1 MPPPSASADSMPL
14 DEELNSAFRR
24 RAVSEVVRNGSSRWR
39 IVAAW
44 SSLRR
49 SWDNK
54 TSSNDAGASD
64 FDSDDDATAEL
75 PPDAPAESVEAPP
88 PPSDRRPPAGAASSA
103 SSLPTASEHSADAAD
118 ASSPPLSKKE
128 AGGAP
133 HASKPRKRVSLF
145 LRRRARFRDGGLPQS
160 LHYGAGADADDDG
173 PESGE
178 VDARRFRRAQSHLLK
193 PVSISDTDARFS
205 RPRGE
210 AGRYLEYARE
220 FDDDSFE
227 ALRDRTL
234 SAFRKLRPAAIRLAP
249 GVSLDVPPSTN
260 DAACAQAAAPKMA
273 RPPSDAKGA
282 GAFEG
287 LGAEDV
293 VEADA
298 EPAGE
303 IIGEICL
310 EDFAD
315 DGSDD
320 FDFLDGQ
327 IVDVWTEGEGADG
340 KPSLRLDGQQG
351 WFGEKEFAAFCE
363 EVGLHE
369 FFEVP
374 KPSEK
379 DLDTFRVGDEKLDQ
393 WRDDVRIHNSLAA
406 RWGAADLPG
415 AVDVRELA
423 AEWAKR
429 EHGVPKQGGAAKS
442 GNS

>member
-1 MPPPSASADSMPL
+1 MPAAADAMPPED
-14 DEELNSAFRR
+14 ELNAFRR
-24 RAVSEVVRNGSSRWR
+24 RAVSEVVRNDSSRWR

-49 SWDNK
+49 SWDKSMGANGADEGDEAD
-54 TSSNDAGASD
+54 DAGASD
-64 FDSDDDATAEL
+64 FESDESGT
-75 PPDAPAESVEAPP
+75 DAPSRDGGGDAPP
-88 PPSDRRPPAGAASSA
+88 PPSDRRPPAGAPAPPASSA
-103 SSLPTASEHSADAAD
+103 EASKTGLDDADAPA
-118 ASSPPLSKKE
+118 AR
-128 AGGAP
+128 
-133 HASKPRKRVSLF
+133 PRKRVSLF

-160 LHYGAGADADDDG
+160 LHYGASADDEAAEG
-173 PESGE
+173 GE
-178 VDARRFRRAQSHLLK
+178 GDARKFRRAQSHLVK
-193 PVSISDTDARFS
+193 PVSISDSDARYS

-249 GVSLDVPPSTN
+249 GVSIDVPAAGGDAPGPPVAPTRA
-260 DAACAQAAAPKMA
+260 DAASIAEPF
-273 RPPSDAKGA
+273 D
-282 GAFEG
+282 G

-293 VEADA
+293 TEVASEA
-298 EPAGE
+298 AGE

-327 IVDVWTEGEGADG
+327 IVDVWTDGEGTDG

-351 WFGEKEFAAFCE
+351 WFGEKEFAAFCA

-374 KPSEK
+374 QPSEQ
-379 DLDTFRVGDEKLDQ
+379 DLDTFRVGDERLDQ
-393 WRDDVRIHNSLAA
+393 WRDDCRIHNSIAA
-406 RWGAADLPG
+406 RWGAGELPV
-415 AVDVRELA
+415 AVDVRGLA
-423 AEWAKR
+423 AEWQ
-429 EHGVPKQGGAAKS
+429 VGGE
-442 GNS
+442 GRRL